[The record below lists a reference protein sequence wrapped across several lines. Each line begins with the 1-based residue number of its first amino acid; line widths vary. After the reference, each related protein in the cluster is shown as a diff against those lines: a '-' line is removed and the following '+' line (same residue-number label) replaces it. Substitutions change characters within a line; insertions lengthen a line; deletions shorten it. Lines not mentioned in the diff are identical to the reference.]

1 MSAAA
6 AVSSTVRVDALT
18 RRFDSFV
25 AVDAISFEIRAGEIW
40 GFLGP
45 NGAGKSTTI
54 RMLCGVLAPTSGS
67 AEVLGY
73 DVGRDPEDVKLR
85 IGYMPQGSSLWDDLS
100 VEEHLRF
107 YCGMFDIY
115 GPGEKRAV
123 DRWMERLDLK
133 KRRSQLAG
141 TLSGGYR
148 KRLALACTLLHD
160 PKMIF
165 LDEPT
170 SGVDPLSRREFWDII
185 VGLAEEG
192 TTVLVTT
199 HYLDEAEHCN
209 ELALIYG
216 GKIIARGTPENLKH
230 APGGGETIEIV
241 SEHNVAILDAVE
253 SLPFVRSAGLY
264 GSALHITVAHKED
277 AAQLKAAVSRLGIS
291 IASLEPVTPSLED
304 VFADLVRT
312 P

>member
-1 MSAAA
+1 MNATVAT
-6 AVSSTVRVDALT
+6 TVRVAGLT
-18 RRFDSFV
+18 KRFGNFV
-25 AVDAISFEIRAGEIW
+25 AVSDVSFEIRAGEIW

-54 RMLCGVLAPTSGS
+54 RMLCGVLAPTSGR
-67 AEVLGY
+67 ADVLGY
-73 DVGRDPEDVKLR
+73 DVARDPEAVKLL
-85 IGYMPQGSSLWDDLS
+85 IGYMPQGSSLWGDLS

-107 YCGMFDIY
+107 YAGLFNIR
-115 GPGEKRAV
+115 GEHRTRTV
-123 DRWMERLDLK
+123 NHWMDVLDLTD
-133 KRRSQLAG
+133 RRSQLAG

-160 PKMIF
+160 PKMIL

-185 VGLAEEG
+185 VGLADAG

-216 GKIIARGTPENLKH
+216 GKIIARGTPAALKQQT
-230 APGGGETIEIV
+230 GGGT
-241 SEHNVAILDAVE
+241 L
-253 SLPFVRSAGLY
+253 
-264 GSALHITVAHKED
+264 ED
-277 AAQLKAAVSRLGIS
+277 AFTALVT
-291 IASLEPVTPSLED
+291 AS
-304 VFADLVRT
+304 
-312 P
+312 